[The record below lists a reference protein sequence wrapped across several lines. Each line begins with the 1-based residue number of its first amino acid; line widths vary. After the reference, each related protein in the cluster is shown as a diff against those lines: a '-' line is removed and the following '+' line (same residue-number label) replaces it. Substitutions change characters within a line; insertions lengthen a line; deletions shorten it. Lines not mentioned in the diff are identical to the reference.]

1 MTDSRLENRIILFI
15 MVLILGL
22 TAFFIVMADR
32 QQALV
37 MESLID
43 EDSGRIR
50 KIYQF
55 TLKSLYHELENVAH
69 NIAQREG
76 LLPALDQADIPEL
89 NHRLGSIYK
98 TLKEDNGYISRFRY
112 HSFRT
117 KKSVRISEDGIGE
130 YGEGAHSDV
139 VIQAI
144 SSSKVQTGV
153 ETDGAIRFCIAVP
166 VGSGGRMNGIMEFGV
181 DVDYML
187 DMLVNE
193 FDIKSIMLIKEEYI
207 RNPQMGER
215 FVKSIDGYGIIRSN
229 CGSFNLVNRLDEIN
243 NHYTILR
250 TKESTDRLLFKGADL
265 HNCMGSNVGQIILVK
280 KMDFFTRAME
290 LFKWVLGISSVIM
303 VAVIFFI
310 LRYGFGF
317 YIRDVKQTHRKLLHK
332 NRILGKL
339 TNLDHLTKVA
349 NRRRI
354 DEVIQ
359 KEFKRAHR
367 YDQPLSIILFDV
379 DNFKKINDVYGHNR
393 GDKVLKTIAKLV
405 RASVRESDYFG
416 RWGGEEFVIVCTET
430 TAEGAEKVA
439 EKLRHVISEYE
450 FDEVGT
456 LTCSF
461 GVSQFD
467 LAESIEVSVHHA
479 DKALYKAKADGKNRV
494 VRHHKDF

>member
-1 MTDSRLENRIILFI
+1 

-22 TAFFIVMADR
+22 TMFFIVMADR
-32 QQALV
+32 QQSLV
-37 MESLID
+37 MESLIE
-43 EDSGRIR
+43 EDSTRIR

-55 TLKSLYHELENVAH
+55 TLKSLFHELENSAH
-69 NIAQREG
+69 NIAQRPG
-76 LLPALDQADIPEL
+76 VIDALERADTDML
-89 NHRLGSIYK
+89 NRHLGSIFK
-98 TLKEDNGYISRFRY
+98 ILQQNNAYITRFRY
-112 HSFRT
+112 HSLHS
-117 KKSVRISEDGIGE
+117 KKGIRISRDGVAV
-130 YGEGAHSDV
+130 YKNDTRSDIV
-139 VIQAI
+139 NLAV
-144 SSSKVQTGV
+144 SSAEVRTGV
-153 ETDGAIRFCIAVP
+153 ETSPSPSFCIAVP
-166 VGSGGRMNGIMEFGV
+166 VGPGNGLTGIMEFGV

-207 RNPQMGER
+207 VHPRKQKR
-215 FVKSIDGYGIIRSN
+215 FIKSVDGYGVIRSN
-229 CGSFNLVNRLDEIN
+229 CGTFNLISHLDEIN
-243 NHYTILR
+243 KSYRILR
-250 TKESTDRLLFKGADL
+250 TKERTDRLLFKGADL
-265 HNCMGSNVGQIILVK
+265 HDCMGKKIGQIILVK

-290 LFKWVLGISSVIM
+290 LFKWVLGISSVIL

-359 KEFKRAHR
+359 KEFKRGHR

-379 DNFKKINDVYGHNR
+379 DNFKKINDEYGHNR
-393 GDKVLKTIAKLV
+393 GDKVLKTIAKIV
-405 RASVRESDYFG
+405 RSSVRESDQFG

-430 TAEGAEKVA
+430 VLDDAVIVA
-439 EKLRHVISEYE
+439 EKLRRSISEYE
-450 FDEVGT
+450 FEQIGA

-467 LAESIEVSVHHA
+467 FNASIEVGIHNA
-479 DKALYKAKADGKNRV
+479 DIALYKAKEDGKNRV
-494 VRHHKDF
+494 VRYENKSKKSF

>member
-1 MTDSRLENRIILFI
+1 

-43 EDSGRIR
+43 EDSSRIR

-55 TLKSLYHELENVAH
+55 TLKSLYHELENSAH

-76 LLPALDQADIPEL
+76 LVHALEHADIPEL
-89 NHRLGSIYK
+89 NRRLGTVFSTI
-98 TLKEDNGYISRFRY
+98 KEENGYISRFRY
-112 HSFRT
+112 HPFQSKRNL
-117 KKSVRISEDGIGE
+117 RITEDGVAE
-130 YGEGAHSDV
+130 YTNGIRNDV
-139 VIQAI
+139 VELAA
-144 SSSKVQTGV
+144 STGKVQTGV
-153 ETDGAIRFCIAVP
+153 ETDGGVRFCIAVP
-166 VGSGGRMNGIMEFGV
+166 VSDNGKKAGIMEFGV

-187 DMLVNE
+187 DMLVSE
-193 FDIKSIMLIKEEYI
+193 FDIKSIMLINEKYI
-207 RNPQMGER
+207 RTPDLKGR
-215 FVKSIDGYGIIRSN
+215 FVKQVDGYRVIRSN
-229 CGSFNLVNRLDEIN
+229 CGSFNLVEHLDEIN
-243 NHYTILR
+243 THYTILR

-265 HNCMGSNVGQIILVK
+265 YDCSGSKMGQIVLVK

-303 VAVIFFI
+303 VAIIFFI

-367 YDQPLSIILFDV
+367 YKQSFSIILFDV

-405 RASVRESDYFG
+405 RTSVRESDYFG
-416 RWGGEEFVIVCTET
+416 RWGGEEFVIVCTD
-430 TAEGAEKVA
+430 
-439 EKLRHVISEYE
+439 RSE
-450 FDEVGT
+450 EV
-456 LTCSF
+456 
-461 GVSQFD
+461 V
-467 LAESIEVSVHHA
+467 
-479 DKALYKAKADGKNRV
+479 
-494 VRHHKDF
+494 